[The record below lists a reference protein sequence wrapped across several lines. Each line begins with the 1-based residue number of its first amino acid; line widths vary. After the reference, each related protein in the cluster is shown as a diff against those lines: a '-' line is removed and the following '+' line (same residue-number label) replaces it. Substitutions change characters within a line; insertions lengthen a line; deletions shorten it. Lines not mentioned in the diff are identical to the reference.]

1 MLEIF
6 FERCPMP
13 VAMCRNIVCVSL
25 VQMHELILEFSDSYK
40 SYTSSL
46 FSKSEANV
54 PPEVLVNQWKSYL
67 IFACSTLTATN
78 DQKISFPNQPT
89 HGRKKSLQMFI
100 QHQKITSA
108 KSVFRMV
115 LPLLKSSQP
124 MVRDSVILGLSHM
137 NINIFKSFW
146 RISLLS

>member
-1 MLEIF
+1 
-6 FERCPMP
+6 
-13 VAMCRNIVCVSL
+13 MCRNIVCVSL

-78 DQKISFPNQPT
+78 DQKISFRTNQ
-89 HGRKKSLQMFI
+89 HMAGKSLCKCLFNIKNNKCKISFQDGITFI
-100 QHQKITSA
+100 EIITTNGERLCYSWIE
-108 KSVFRMV
+108 
-115 LPLLKSSQP
+115 PYEYQYIQELLENIP
-124 MVRDSVILGLSHM
+124 AVIEDWPTDLKKKTS
-137 NINIFKSFW
+137 
-146 RISLLS
+146 R